1 MKNTSDTFDNTKEIT
16 NPDDNDAESV
26 SITQTFFELLHAVIV
41 AIIVVVFLLNFVF
54 RLVDVDGESMMD
66 TLHDNDKVFVTNAL
80 YTPADGDIVVISHG
94 QEYEKPIIKRVIA
107 TEGQTLKIDFE
118 KGQVIVDGVIL
129 DEPYIKETTETK
141 GNTEIPTVIPE
152 GKVFVMGDNRNHSL
166 DSRYHEVG
174 LIDEKDI
181 IGKAQFILFPFN
193 RFGSIL

>member
-118 KGQVIVDGVIL
+118 KGHIIVDGVIL

-141 GNTEIPTVIPE
+141 GNTEIPEIIPE

-181 IGKAQFILFPFN
+181 IGKAQFVLFPFN
-193 RFGSIL
+193 RFGSLL